1 MTATPDNPILDDDA
15 VVAYLESE
23 LEFFERHP
31 EVSSKLALPHE
42 SGSATSLVERQV
54 SLLRERN
61 IDLRKRLNE
70 LLNNAGTNDDV
81 FLKTRTLT
89 LALMDTIDLQGLDNV
104 LATRL
109 IEGFDASHGICYV
122 HDWQTPTEHKH
133 IVGVAVNDEPPFP
146 RLFNQPEPICG
157 IYRPTEYGAMFAG
170 SDLTQPGSVALV
182 PMRLTNLEA
191 ILVIGSDDPERF
203 VPEKGTLFLEYISD
217 VLSRTLDRV
226 MQ

>member
-1 MTATPDNPILDDDA
+1 
-15 VVAYLESE
+15 
-23 LEFFERHP
+23 
-31 EVSSKLALPHE
+31 
-42 SGSATSLVERQV
+42 
-54 SLLRERN
+54 LRERN

-70 LLNNAGTNDDV
+70 LLNNAGMNDDV

-122 HDWQTPTEHKH
+122 RDWHAPTTHQH
-133 IVGVAVNDEPPFP
+133 IVGVAANDEPPFP

-157 IYRPTEYGAMFAG
+157 IYRPSEYRAMFAG

-182 PMRLTNLEA
+182 PVRLRNLEA
-191 ILVIGSDDPERF
+191 ILVIGSDDPQRF

>member
-1 MTATPDNPILDDDA
+1 MTATPDGPILDDDA

-31 EVSSKLALPHE
+31 EVISKLALPHE

-70 LLNNAGTNDDV
+70 LLNNAGMNDDV

-104 LATRL
+104 LETSL

-122 HDWQTPTEHKH
+122 RDWQAPTTHQH
-133 IVGVAVNDEPPFP
+133 IVGVAANDEPPFP
-146 RLFNQPEPICG
+146 RLFNQPAPICG
-157 IYRPTEYGAMFAG
+157 IYRPSEYRAMFAG

-182 PMRLTNLEA
+182 PVRLRNLEA
-191 ILVIGSDDPERF
+191 ILVIGSDDPQRF

>member
-1 MTATPDNPILDDDA
+1 MTATPDGPILDDDA

-31 EVSSKLALPHE
+31 EVISKLALPHE

-70 LLNNAGTNDDV
+70 LLNNAGMNDDV
-81 FLKTRTLT
+81 FFKTCTLT

-104 LATRL
+104 LATSL

-122 HDWQTPTEHKH
+122 RDWHAPTTHQH
-133 IVGVAVNDEPPFP
+133 IVGVAANDEPPFP
-146 RLFNQPEPICG
+146 RLFNQPAPICG
-157 IYRPTEYGAMFAG
+157 IYRPSEYRAMFAG

-182 PMRLTNLEA
+182 PMRLPNLEA
-191 ILVIGSDDPERF
+191 TLVIGSDDPQRF

>member
-1 MTATPDNPILDDDA
+1 MTATPDIPTLDDDA
-15 VVAYLESE
+15 VIAYLESE

-31 EVSSKLALPHE
+31 EVISKLALPHE
-42 SGSATSLVERQV
+42 SGAATSLVERQV

-70 LLNNAGTNDDV
+70 LLNNAGMNDDV

-104 LATRL
+104 LATSL

-122 HDWQTPTEHKH
+122 RDWQAPTTHQH
-133 IVGVAVNDEPPFP
+133 IVGVAANDEPAFP

-157 IYRPTEYGAMFAG
+157 IYRPSEYRAMFAG

-182 PMRLTNLEA
+182 PVRLRNLEA
-191 ILVIGSDDPERF
+191 ILVIGSDDPQRF